1 MLDRV
6 GADALFKRPRR
17 RSSGVEHSLGKGEV
31 VSSILTDGTIPPLP
45 IQSFIPGL
53 SQVIVFCVVVAQSV
67 LQPGSF
73 CAVYFF

>member
-1 MLDRV
+1 
-6 GADALFKRPRR
+6 
-17 RSSGVEHSLGKGEV
+17 
-31 VSSILTDGTIPPLP
+31 
-45 IQSFIPGL
+45 L